1 MLRRYQRLRRSLED
15 VAGLRHSRNVE
26 EVDCFLN
33 VVLAEYVLRLS
44 TAVAENVV
52 QRFGHVTHNNV
63 VAGIV
68 CIGKHLALFHSLY
81 FWARVSQF

>member
-1 MLRRYQRLRRSLED
+1 MLRHYQRLRRCLED

-26 EVDCFLN
+26 EVDCFLS

-52 QRFGHVTHNNV
+52 
-63 VAGIV
+63 
-68 CIGKHLALFHSLY
+68 
-81 FWARVSQF
+81 